1 MNGAVSTKAGRGV
14 IMYDRRFR
22 AGQEPAMAIRSFRP
36 LLLAAALGCIAPPV
50 AASTVYKWTDA
61 RGVVNYSTAP
71 PPDAVKPVA
80 IQTTPALDARDL
92 AAAEEARYW
101 RERRQREAIMDLRDL
116 ERQRLARDTE
126 ELRQLQIR
134 QQMHLASQGVLTDEQ
149 RRRMAYE
156 QCMRERRVDCD
167 LAGVTGGYVVP
178 VIARTPRQTITQVAP
193 FPTGTTSPLTG
204 TTAGTQALLAG
215 VRSVGGASSAPA
227 RAAARVSR

>member
-1 MNGAVSTKAGRGV
+1 
-14 IMYDRRFR
+14 
-22 AGQEPAMAIRSFRP
+22 MAARSIRP
-36 LLLAAALGCIAPPV
+36 LMFAAALACAAPPV

-80 IQTTPALDARDL
+80 IQTAPALDSREL

-126 ELRQLQIR
+126 ELRQMQIR
-134 QQMHLASQGVLTDEQ
+134 QQMHLASQGVLSDDE
-149 RRRMAYE
+149 RRRRAYE
-156 QCMRERRVDCD
+156 QCLRERRVDCD
-167 LAGVTGGYVVP
+167 LTGVTGGYLVP
-178 VIARTPRQTITQVAP
+178 AIVRAPRQTITQVAP

-215 VRSVGGASSAPA
+215 VRSFGPATTQA
-227 RAAARVSR
+227 RAGLRTAR

>member
-1 MNGAVSTKAGRGV
+1 
-14 IMYDRRFR
+14 
-22 AGQEPAMAIRSFRP
+22 MAIRSISP
-36 LLLAAALGCIAPPV
+36 LLLAAALGCAALPV

-80 IQTTPALDARDL
+80 IPTAPALDSRDL

-101 RERRQREAIMDLRDL
+101 RERRQREAVMDLREL
-116 ERQRLARDTE
+116 ERSRLARETE

-134 QQMHLASQGVLTDEQ
+134 QQMHLASQGVLTDDQ

-167 LAGVTGGYVVP
+167 VTGVTGGYGAPIIVR
-178 VIARTPRQTITQVAP
+178 APRQTITQAAP
-193 FPTGTTSPLTG
+193 FPTTTPSPLTG
-204 TTAGTQALLAG
+204 TIAGTQAQLAG
-215 VRSVGGASSAPA
+215 VRSFGPVPASPSASVRVA
-227 RAAARVSR
+227 R